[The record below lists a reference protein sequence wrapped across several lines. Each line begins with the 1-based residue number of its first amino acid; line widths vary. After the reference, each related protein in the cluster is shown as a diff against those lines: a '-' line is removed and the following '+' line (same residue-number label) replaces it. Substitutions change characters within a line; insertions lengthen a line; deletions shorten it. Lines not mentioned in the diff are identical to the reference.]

1 MTVLKLPG
9 ESECVPGGSGWR
21 CLRGARGVG
30 GVSVVSAVSVVNAVG
45 AVSAVGV
52 QGVEGVSRFVV
63 GSASTSMWSVDFAG
77 VDACGM
83 IERNMLVAMWRTGL
97 AFI

>member
-1 MTVLKLPG
+1 
-9 ESECVPGGSGWR
+9 
-21 CLRGARGVG
+21 VG
-30 GVSVVSAVSVVNAVG
+30 GVSVVSAVNAVG

-52 QGVEGVSRFVV
+52 EGVEGLSRSVL
-63 GSASTSMWSVDFAG
+63 GSASTSMWSADFAG
-77 VDACGM
+77 FDACGT